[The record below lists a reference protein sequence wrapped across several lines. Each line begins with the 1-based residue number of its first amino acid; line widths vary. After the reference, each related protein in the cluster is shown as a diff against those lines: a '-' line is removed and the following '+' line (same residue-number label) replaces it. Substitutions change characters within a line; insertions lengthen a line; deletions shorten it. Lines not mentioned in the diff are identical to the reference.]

1 MRSLVLST
9 AVVSTVAA
17 FGLAL
22 APAASAAPSPSPS
35 PSDSPSASSSGVG
48 QTPQG
53 EQHCVIRPSTSERP
67 VNATCYRTFA
77 EAVAD
82 VTAGRVTDA
91 PNPAT
96 MTSADRADLN
106 RRIDAANQ
114 ANKQAASQ
122 AGKQPGAQA
131 NEYPIR
137 VATAWEHENYQGSSM
152 MFASNQGCY
161 GNYNVYKYAELA
173 YGWNDRISSIQTF
186 EGCRGLLY
194 EHTYFGGSYTQ
205 RFNKLS
211 KLGSMNDRA
220 SSAQIGWMPN
230 E

>member
-1 MRSLVLST
+1 MRSLVLSA

-22 APAASAAPSPSPS
+22 APAAGATPSPSPS

-53 EQHCVIRPSTSERP
+53 EQHCVIRPSTSKRP

-82 VTAGRVTDA
+82 VTGGRVTDA
-91 PNPAT
+91 PDPAT
-96 MTSADRADLN
+96 MTSADRADLD
-106 RRIDAANQ
+106 RRIDAANR
-114 ANKQAASQ
+114 ANKQVS
-122 AGKQPGAQA
+122 AQA
-131 NEYPIR
+131 DEYPIR

-152 MFASNQGCY
+152 MFASKQGCY

-205 RFNKLS
+205 RFD
-211 KLGSMNDRA
+211 KLGKLKGMNDRA